1 MKKIFLLSVLAVS
14 FFAAEAQSSTRK
26 SKNAKKPKLS
36 SEAIFQARQDTLM
49 AQRQQ
54 KIDSALAYQLQ
65 YDSSRRENER
75 IAYQNF
81 QQRQKAWKDSM
92 FLQMDSS
99 NTAQWKTMSKEH
111 EHWLSVQ
118 KQRAEINRTA
128 KLSDYQ
134 KVQVNYI
141 NQTTFEKAKLITS
154 DSILDQSK
162 KKEALT
168 KLNTERRDRI
178 RTVTGK
184 AKEKRLEK
192 ARKAQ
197 STSTDSD
204 AMWINEVE
212 GFVKN

>member
-1 MKKIFLLSVLAVS
+1 MKKIFLLCGLALS
-14 FFAAEAQSSTRK
+14 FLASEAQTAK
-26 SKNAKKPKLS
+26 SKGKSAKKTKLS
-36 SEAIFQARQDTLM
+36 SEAVFQAKQDTLM
-49 AQRQQ
+49 ALRQQ
-54 KIDSALAYQLQ
+54 KIDSSLAYQLQ
-65 YDSSRRENER
+65 YDSTRKENER
-75 IAYQNF
+75 IAYENF
-81 QQRQKAWKDSM
+81 QQGQKAWKDSM

-99 NTAQWKTMSKEH
+99 NSAQWKAMSKEH

-128 KLSDYQ
+128 KLSEYQ

-141 NQTTFEKAKLITS
+141 NQITFEKAKEIGS
-154 DSILDQSK
+154 DSMLDESK

-178 RTVTGK
+178 KIVTGK
-184 AKEKRLEK
+184 TKEKRLEK

-197 STSTDSD
+197 SNSTDSD